1 MGKIIGEGITFD
13 DVLLVP
19 GYSEVIP
26 NEVELHTKL
35 TNKIQLNVPLM
46 SASMDTVTEH
56 RMAIAMARQGGIGII
71 HKNMSIEQ
79 QADEVDK
86 VKRSEYGV
94 ITDPFYLSPD
104 HTLRQAEELMS
115 KFHISGVPITENGRL
130 VGIITNRDLKFETNF
145 DKKI

>member
-19 GYSEVIP
+19 NKSEILP
-26 NEVELHTKL
+26 NEVSLKTKL
-35 TNKIQLNVPLM
+35 TKKISLNIPLM

-79 QADEVDK
+79 QAEEVDM
-86 VKRSEYGV
+86 VNRS
-94 ITDPFYLSPD
+94 
-104 HTLRQAEELMS
+104 
-115 KFHISGVPITENGRL
+115 
-130 VGIITNRDLKFETNF
+130 
-145 DKKI
+145 